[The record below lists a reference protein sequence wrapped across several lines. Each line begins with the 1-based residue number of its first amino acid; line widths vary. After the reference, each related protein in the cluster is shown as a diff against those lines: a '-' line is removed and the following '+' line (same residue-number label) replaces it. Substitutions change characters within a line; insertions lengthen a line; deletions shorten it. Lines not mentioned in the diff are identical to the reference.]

1 MIILYILFALLGQ
14 QTTDNGQ
21 QTLCTFVAPCTD
33 TLNVSKHIIC
43 QQTTDNGQQIKSPSH
58 QVSES
63 PSKCDPNNSVT
74 WRPVDSATYYEYQ
87 IHLADS
93 LYKNYLP
100 QYNFDE
106 VKAAV
111 AFFERTTD
119 NSQQTTFSE
128 TENLRTSKSEK
139 ILKSKGKSQQ
149 LSNSTSQNLSV
160 SASQQ
165 LSNSAS
171 CARAHYSHA
180 VGLTERDDIVGACE
194 HYLRALE
201 IMEIELETEN
211 LKTSKSE
218 RRLKSK
224 DKRLKKNLRNLKS
237 QNLQV
242 SGTRRLGDSATQ
254 PLSNS
259 VTQQLSNSSYEKLR
273 FLALTYT
280 RLGRLFY
287 NENYCDLAIT
297 KYRKALKYVEILDNN
312 DSKAYVL
319 KELGNSYQLSNKP
332 DTALYYYNESLRYNS
347 SLPNKLDVEK
357 SIAKILFYQGDKD
370 TSYAIINNN
379 LDKMISYSFDGSYYL
394 ILGEMYY
401 EDQDYDNS
409 IKYLHKS
416 INSSNINTKV
426 ATAIKLSAIYDS
438 LDDPVNKSYYDN
450 IVANLSVADINN
462 NSVERSKIQSLYNKY
477 EKAKQE
483 RKLIRDRKRINI
495 IVSLLSCVIVL
506 SSIITL
512 LVRYKYKRRHKKII
526 DSFEEREKSLVYQ
539 SKIIDQITEEIKHKE
554 KLIQELNF
562 KYSLTEG
569 KIRNKNSEL
578 QNKEELIEKYKL
590 EIEELKNKLER
601 NKCEGYNLNNYLQSE
616 ICRKIFNEVNEL
628 FIKNKDTSE
637 LTSLKHGEFV
647 LLLDSAN
654 KYLNNVI
661 SDIANKYPKLKKDD
675 MYYLSLLITGLN
687 NKQISSLFGVT
698 YAAIRK
704 RKYKIC
710 TILGLD
716 IKDNLY
722 KYLLDFITNH

>member
-1 MIILYILFALLGQ
+1 MKRIWVFILFLILSQ
-14 QTTDNGQ
+14 SHK
-21 QTLCTFVAPCTD
+21 VARSQSDC
-33 TLNVSKHIIC
+33 LS
-43 QQTTDNGQQIKSPSH
+43 
-58 QVSES
+58 
-63 PSKCDPNNSVT
+63 
-74 WRPVDSATYYEYQ
+74 DSASLRPYDFYENQ
-87 IHLADS
+87 IRLADS

-100 QYNFDE
+100 QYNFEE

-111 AFFERTTD
+111 MFFDSLRLSAISRQRRGLFDKKDTD
-119 NSQQTTFSE
+119 
-128 TENLRTSKSEK
+128 EN
-139 ILKSKGKSQQ
+139 ILIAESRLLTAAK
-149 LSNSTSQNLSV
+149 
-160 SASQQ
+160 
-165 LSNSAS
+165 
-171 CARAHYSHA
+171 AHYYHA

-194 HYLRALE
+194 HYLCALE
-201 IMEIELETEN
+201 IMEPLVETSPLWRLMTKDKGLMANGE
-211 LKTSKSE
+211 
-218 RRLKSK
+218 RLKSQEK
-224 DKRLKKNLRNLKS
+224 EN
-237 QNLQV
+237 
-242 SGTRRLGDSATQ
+242 AH
-254 PLSNS
+254 
-259 VTQQLSNSSYEKLR
+259 SSKLEAQSPDYEKIR
-273 FLALTYT
+273 FIALIYT
-280 RLGRLFY
+280 RLGRLFL

-297 KYRKALKYVEILDNN
+297 KYRKALKYVEIIDEKPF
-312 DSKAYVL
+312 KANVL
-319 KELGNSYQLSNKP
+319 KELGNSYQLANTP
-332 DTALYYYNESLRYNS
+332 DSALYYYNESLRYNS

-370 TSYAIINNN
+370 TAYAIINNN

-394 ILGEMYY
+394 TLGEMYY

-450 IVANLSVADINN
+450 IVANLSIADINN

-477 EKAKQE
+477 DKAKQE
-483 RKLIRDRKRINI
+483 RKLIRERKRINI

-512 LVRYKYKRRHKKII
+512 LVRYKYKRKHKKII
-526 DSFEEREKSLVYQ
+526 DSFEERKKSLVYQ

-578 QNKEELIEKYKL
+578 QDKEELIEKYKL

-601 NKCEGYNLNNYLQSE
+601 NKCEDYNLNNYLQSE

>member
-1 MIILYILFALLGQ
+1 MRILLFYILFALLSQ

-21 QTLCTFVAPCTD
+21 QTLSTFVAPCTD
-33 TLNVSKHIIC
+33 TLNVSSHIIC
-43 QQTTDNGQQIKSPSH
+43 DKD
-58 QVSES
+58 V
-63 PSKCDPNNSVT
+63 CDTSLHG
-74 WRPVDSATYYEYQ
+74 DSLTYYESQ

-106 VKAAV
+106 VKKAV
-111 AFFERTTD
+111 AFFDSLRLTTD
-119 NSQQTTFSE
+119 NSQQTTDFFHRFRI
-128 TENLRTSKSEK
+128 NKS
-139 ILKSKGKSQQ
+139 SQH
-149 LSNSTSQNLSV
+149 LSNSQTSCTSDAYLKTVDRCPLSV
-160 SASQQ
+160 DIEYQR
-165 LSNSAS
+165 
-171 CARAHYSHA
+171 ARAHYYHA

-218 RRLKSK
+218 RRLKSN
-224 DKRLKKNLRNLKS
+224 DKRLKKNLKTSELKK
-237 QNLQV
+237 N
-242 SGTRRLGDSATQ
+242 DSDTAYPNTVDCC
-254 PLSNS
+254 PLS
-259 VTQQLSNSSYEKLR
+259 VDYPEDYEKLR
-273 FLALTYT
+273 FIALTYT
-280 RLGRLFY
+280 RLGRLFL
-287 NENYCDLAIT
+287 NENNCDLAIT
-297 KYRKALKYVEILDNN
+297 KYRKALKYVEIIDEKPF
-312 DSKAYVL
+312 KANVL
-319 KELGNSYQLSNKP
+319 KELGNSYQLANKL
-332 DTALYYYNESLRYNS
+332 DSALYYYNESLRYNS

-357 SIAKILFYQGDKD
+357 CIAKILFYQGDKD
-370 TSYAIINNN
+370 TAYAIINNN

-394 ILGEMYY
+394 TLGEMYY

-512 LVRYKYKRRHKKII
+512 LVRYKYKRKHKKII

-554 KLIQELNF
+554 KLIQELDF

-578 QNKEELIEKYKL
+578 KDKEELIEKYKL

>member
-1 MIILYILFALLGQ
+1 MINVFFNLKTSELHNFKTFSYLCATMRMILLYILFAFLGQ
-14 QTTDNGQ
+14 QITD
-21 QTLCTFVAPCTD
+21 
-33 TLNVSKHIIC
+33 I
-43 QQTTDNGQQIKSPSH
+43 GQQIESPSH
-58 QVSES
+58 QVSKS
-63 PSKCDPNNSVT
+63 PSEDDRNNSVT
-74 WRPVDSATYYEYQ
+74 WRLSDSVTYFKSQ
-87 IHLADS
+87 LLIADS

-111 AFFERTTD
+111 MFFEKST
-119 NSQQTTFSE
+119 SHQV
-128 TENLRTSKSEK
+128 SKSPSRDNQNNSLTWRLVDSLTHSLVDSLTH
-139 ILKSKGKSQQ
+139 ILIDFNY
-149 LSNSTSQNLSV
+149 LH
-160 SASQQ
+160 
-165 LSNSAS
+165 
-171 CARAHYSHA
+171 ARAHYYHA
-180 VGLTERDDIVGACE
+180 VGLTERDDVVGACE

-201 IMEIELETEN
+201 IMEIETEN
-211 LKTSKSE
+211 LKAPKLKNFRTSK
-218 RRLKSK
+218 L
-224 DKRLKKNLRNLKS
+224 
-237 QNLQV
+237 QNHGDSV
-242 SGTRRLGDSATQ
+242 TRRLGDSSTQ
-254 PLSNS
+254 PLGDSN
-259 VTQQLSNSSYEKLR
+259 YEKIR
-273 FLALTYT
+273 FLALIYN

-287 NENYCDLAIT
+287 NENYCELAIT
-297 KYRKALKYVEILDNN
+297 KYRKALRYFEILDDNN
-312 DSKAYVL
+312 SKANVL
-319 KELGNSYQLSNKP
+319 KELGNSYQLANKP
-332 DTALYYYNESLRYNS
+332 DSALYFYNESLKYNS

-357 SIAKILFYQGDKD
+357 SIAQILFYQGDKD
-370 TSYAIINNN
+370 TAYAIINNN

-401 EDQDYDNS
+401 EDQDYYNS
-409 IKYLHKS
+409 IKYLQKS
-416 INSSNINTKV
+416 INSSNINTKI

-450 IVANLSVADINN
+450 IVANLSVADINS
-462 NSVERSKIQSLYNKY
+462 NSIERSKIQSLYNKY

-483 RKLIRDRKRINI
+483 RRLIRDRKRINI
-495 IVSLLSCVIVL
+495 IVSSSLSCVIVL
-506 SSIITL
+506 GFVIIL
-512 LVRYKYKRRHKKII
+512 LARYKYKRKHKRII
-526 DSFEEREKSLVYQ
+526 DSIEEREINLVYQ

-569 KIRNKNSEL
+569 KVRNKNSEL
-578 QNKEELIEKYKL
+578 QDKEELIEKYKL

-601 NKCEGYNLNNYLQSE
+601 NKCEDYNLNNYLQSE

-628 FIKNKDTSE
+628 FIKNKDISE
-637 LTSLKHGEFV
+637 LTSLKHDEFV
-647 LLLDSAN
+647 LLLNSAN

-722 KYLLDFITNH
+722 KYLLDFVANH